1 MATYD
6 AFEEGTA
13 SAHGS
18 SGFALQPPITFAAGV
33 VLDSSREAAYEV
45 GGGGALQMKS
55 RHSLG
60 ATARIFFDLLNAGVG
75 VGGQAPTVAIQ
86 RVADSKWFQW
96 SDETWQDTIVENLMA
111 ELDSV
116 NLPGRYYFDF
126 DQSQDGLV
134 ASTVYVAKKTN
145 AGEPIASEYEDLTF
159 GPMAGAIAASLC
171 SVQGSIADAQGAPL
185 QNILVRAVLVP
196 IFSDALGRAVQSDR
210 VVSTHTNEL
219 GDFDLPLVQGGIFRL
234 EIPEVGYDR
243 KVTIPTAPSV
253 IFTDL

>member
-6 AFEEGTA
+6 TFAEGTQGTAYA
-13 SAHGS
+13 SDFTLRTRA
-18 SGFALQPPITFAAGV
+18 TFDASV
-33 VLDSSREAAYEV
+33 VLDTSSEAAYEV

-96 SDETWQDTIVENLMA
+96 TDETWQDTIVENLMA

-126 DQSQDGLV
+126 DQSQDDLV

-145 AGEPIASEYEDLTF
+145 AGAPIASEYEDLTF
-159 GPMAGAIAASLC
+159 GPMAGAIAPSLC
-171 SVQGSIADAQGAPL
+171 SVQGTVADAQGSPL
-185 QNILVRAVLVP
+185 QNIIVRAVLVP

-210 VVSTHTNEL
+210 VVATYTNEL

-243 KVTIPTAPSV
+243 KVTIPSSTSV